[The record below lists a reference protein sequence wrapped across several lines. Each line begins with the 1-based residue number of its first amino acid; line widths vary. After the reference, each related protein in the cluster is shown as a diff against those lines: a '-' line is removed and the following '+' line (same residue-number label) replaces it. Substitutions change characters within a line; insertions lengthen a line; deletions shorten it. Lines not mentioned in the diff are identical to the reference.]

1 MLTPNPRNMPRYLTI
16 IFSLILAVYLALA
29 LTVTATEADGRMC
42 RGVEIEVEPTAGA
55 TGFVTPA
62 EIASELDSFP
72 AHAGDVPL
80 AAINTQS
87 IRRHLLGLDKLE
99 DASVVC
105 YTDGTI
111 RISVKPIVPVTRVFD
126 GPESYYINRSGK
138 RVRAGAR
145 FRKNVPI
152 IKGHFDPTDTV
163 FTPLSLL
170 PLLDYIAA
178 DSVWNAYVTMIEAK
192 SPTDIILIPAIREHV
207 VNLGSLDDIPLKFER
222 LQKFYK
228 RVLVSQGWEKYD
240 TLSLKWR
247 GQLVATKRHRK
258 APDLPV
264 RNFDEDEAVSIDAML
279 AGDGVAPGQAVP
291 GVEANSERPIPK
303 KKV

>member
-1 MLTPNPRNMPRYLTI
+1 MPRYLTI
-16 IFSLILAVYLALA
+16 IFSLILAVYLAVA
-29 LTVTATEADGRMC
+29 LTVTAGESDMRIC

-55 TGFVTPA
+55 AGFVTVD

-72 AHAGDVPL
+72 SRAGDVPL
-80 AAINTQS
+80 SAIDTQKM
-87 IRRHLLGLDKLE
+87 RRHLLGLDKLE

-111 RISVKPIVPVTRVFD
+111 RISVKPIVPVARVFD
-126 GPESYYINRSGK
+126 GPESYYVNRSGK
-138 RVRAGAR
+138 RVKAGAR
-145 FRKNVPI
+145 FRRNVPL

-170 PLLDYIAA
+170 PLLDYIAS
-178 DSVWNAYVTMIEAK
+178 DSVWNTYVTMIEVK
-192 SPTDIILIPAIREHV
+192 SPTDIIIVPAIREHV
-207 VNLGSLDDIPLKFER
+207 VNLGYLDDIPLKFDR
-222 LQKFYK
+222 LQKFYQ

-258 APDLPV
+258 APELPV

-279 AGDGVAPGQAVP
+279 AGDGVAPGQAMP
-291 GVEANSERPIPK
+291 GVKANSDRPIPK